1 MTGNFVLNMIF
12 SQSLQKLW
20 GSMNVLQL
28 ILDIALLNVIMP
40 NNTLLL
46 FSALVEFSTF
56 DYLDSESITNFIF
69 KRESFSEKLLHPLN
83 DRFE

>member
-56 DYLDSESITNFIF
+56 DYLDSESITKFIF
-69 KRESFSEKLLHPLN
+69 KRESFSEKLLNPLN

>member
-1 MTGNFVLNMIF
+1 MTSNFVLNIIF
-12 SQSLQKLW
+12 SQSLQKLC
-20 GSMNVLQL
+20 GSINVLQL

-56 DYLDSESITNFIF
+56 DYLDSE
-69 KRESFSEKLLHPLN
+69 
-83 DRFE
+83 

>member
-69 KRESFSEKLLHPLN
+69 KRESFSEKLINPLN

>member
-1 MTGNFVLNMIF
+1 MTSNFVLNIIY

-69 KRESFSEKLLHPLN
+69 KRESFSEKLLNPLN